1 MRTLL
6 LAFAFL
12 PALAM
17 AEVSLIT
24 EAFKIV
30 PVQQAD
36 GSVVEEWQ
44 TPEKVVPGDKVG
56 YRISYSNTGK
66 EAVEGVVINN
76 PVPAETIY
84 IANSATGANSTIT
97 YSVDGGQNFGKA
109 NELTVTAQGATRAA
123 KAEDYSHIRWML
135 TQPVEAGASGKV
147 EFKVRIK

>member
-1 MRTLL
+1 MRILL
-6 LAFAFL
+6 LTFAFF

-17 AEVSLIT
+17 AEVSLLT

-56 YRISYSNTGK
+56 YRISYNNTGK
-66 EAVEGVVINN
+66 EAAEGVVINN

-109 NELTVTAQGATRAA
+109 SELTVTAQGGNRAA
-123 KAEDYSHIRWML
+123 KAEDYSHIRWQL

>member
-56 YRISYSNTGK
+56 YRISYNNNGK
-66 EAVEGVVINN
+66 EAAEGVVINN

-97 YSVDGGQNFGKA
+97 YSVDGGQNYGKA
-109 NELTVTAQGATRAA
+109 RELTVTAQGNTRA
-123 KAEDYSHIRWML
+123 
-135 TQPVEAGASGKV
+135 
-147 EFKVRIK
+147 

>member
-17 AEVSLIT
+17 AEVSLTT

-30 PVQQAD
+30 AVQQAD

-56 YRISYSNTGK
+56 YRISYNNNGK
-66 EAVEGVVINN
+66 EAAEGVVINN

-109 NELTVTAQGATRAA
+109 SELTVTAQGTTRAA

>member
-56 YRISYSNTGK
+56 YRISYNNNGK
-66 EAVEGVVINN
+66 EAAEGVVINN
-76 PVPAETIY
+76 PFPAETIY

-109 NELTVTAQGATRAA
+109 SELTVTAQGNTRAA

>member
-17 AEVSLIT
+17 AEVSLTT

-56 YRISYSNTGK
+56 YRISYNNNGK
-66 EAVEGVVINN
+66 EAAEGVVINN
-76 PVPAETIY
+76 PVPAETVY

-109 NELTVTAQGATRAA
+109 SELTVTAQGATRAA
-123 KAEDYSHIRWML
+123 KTEDYSNIRWQL